1 MVDTI
6 MALWQLDDTLAKA
19 ELYKIQN
26 NRKSKRYKRL
36 LKIKKRLDKKALRHP
51 KTNPQMLDRVNWD
64 RINSILHKRYG
75 H

>member
-1 MVDTI
+1 

-36 LKIKKRLDKKALRHP
+36 LKIKKRLDEKTLRHP

>member
-1 MVDTI
+1 

-26 NRKSKRYKRL
+26 NRKSKRYKKL
-36 LKIKKRLDKKALRHP
+36 LKIKKRLDNRPLRHP
-51 KTNPQMLDRVNWD
+51 KTNHQMLDRVNWD

>member
-1 MVDTI
+1 
-6 MALWQLDDTLAKA
+6 MALWQLDDTLAKT

-36 LKIKKRLDKKALRHP
+36 LKIKKKLDKKALRYP

>member
-1 MVDTI
+1 MI
-6 MALWQLDDTLAKA
+6 K
-19 ELYKIQN
+19 YY
-26 NRKSKRYKRL
+26 KSKQYKKL
-36 LKIKKRLDKKALRHP
+36 LKIKKRLDKRALRHP